1 MAVAIKGEQKKKCAE
16 TPPPPVV
23 SEDDVD
29 MLDVEETCTDEVEEV
44 KTDENEED
52 KVPSNTITL
61 HVGPNKGRMFGPKI
75 IFSAPVPNSSMYFG
89 CGWR

>member
-1 MAVAIKGEQKKKCAE
+1 M
-16 TPPPPVV
+16 

-29 MLDVEETCTDEVEEV
+29 MMEVEEICTDEAEEV
-44 KTDENEED
+44 KTDETEVV
-52 KVPSNTITL
+52 KIPSNTITL
-61 HVGPNKGRMFGPKI
+61 HVGHNKSGRMFGPKI